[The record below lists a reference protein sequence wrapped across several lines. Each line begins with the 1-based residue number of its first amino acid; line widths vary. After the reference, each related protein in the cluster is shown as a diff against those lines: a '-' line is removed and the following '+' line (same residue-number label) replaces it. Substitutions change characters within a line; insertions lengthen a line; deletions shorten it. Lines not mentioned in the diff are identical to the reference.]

1 MPKWIRRRV
10 HERETERYTGGGGKR
25 RSTRPWQRDRGDEG
39 VVCALSAGN
48 QSRISDAQPVA
59 TCERRSMRS
68 RIPVYDGIRCYFAP
82 WKSRRRGHGFLR
94 RAVSAERKEK
104 ATETTL
110 SSRRLIARATRF
122 EEKYD
127 IFPRC
132 RWPNKKYICI

>member
-68 RIPVYDGIRCYFAP
+68 RIPVYDATSMVSAVILRRGNHGDVGTVFFGAQFRRGG
-82 WKSRRRGHGFLR
+82 KRKRRKRRSRRD
-94 RAVSAERKEK
+94 V
-104 ATETTL
+104 
-110 SSRRLIARATRF
+110 
-122 EEKYD
+122 
-127 IFPRC
+127 
-132 RWPNKKYICI
+132 